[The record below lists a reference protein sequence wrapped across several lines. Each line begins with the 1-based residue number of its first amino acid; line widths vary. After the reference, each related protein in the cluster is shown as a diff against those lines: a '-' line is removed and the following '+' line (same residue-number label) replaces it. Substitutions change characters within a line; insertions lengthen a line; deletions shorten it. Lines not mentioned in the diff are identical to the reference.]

1 MEAYCEEVRHIEDKF
16 FDLELNH
23 VARRYNEVADE
34 LTKIALGRTMVPLN
48 IFARDIYMPSVM
60 PREASEL
67 TPTKKRP
74 RSMSPRLCRSTA
86 TVTGLPQP
94 RTGERLT

>member
-1 MEAYCEEVRHIEDKF
+1 MEAFCEEVWHLEDKF
-16 FDLELNH
+16 FGLELNH
-23 VARRYNEVADE
+23 VARWYNEVADE
-34 LTKIALGRTMVPLN
+34 LAKIALGRTMVPLN
-48 IFARDIYMPSVM
+48 IFARDINKPSVM

-74 RSMSPRLCRSTA
+74 RSTSPRLCRSTA
-86 TVTGLPQP
+86 MVTGPPQP